1 MTRLPLAIALGLAA
15 GIVLVDAQQLPRF
28 RSETNTVSIFATV
41 VDDTGRLVPDLGRDD
56 FELYDNGKRQELSVF
71 DNGVQPITIVVMLDR
86 SGSMMRHFA
95 LVRAAAEVFM
105 TKLGADDR
113 VRLGSFSNRIQ
124 LDPAAFTSDREAL
137 LRVLHENMQD
147 AGPTPLWKAT
157 AVAMNALAH
166 EQGRRVVLLFTDGKD
181 SPINPEMATSFSEV
195 RARAEAEDIMIYG
208 IGLSDACDPA
218 PDMLDAG
225 ALPTLFQ
232 RGGPQ
237 GGPGSRGGPGGG
249 GPRRP
254 GSGRIVP
261 GRPGGLFP
269 GRGRPGGPGGIGGV
283 GGGGRVPI
291 PQPSPGDRIAGGPER
306 GGSTSTCTGS
316 RPDPDLKELTADGG
330 GGYFELRPTDDLS
343 ATFARVADELHHQYL
358 LAFPAPALDGKV
370 HRIEVRVRQPHLTA
384 RARKTYLA
392 AIEK

>member
-1 MTRLPLAIALGLAA
+1 MTRIPLAVALGLAA
-15 GIVLVDAQQLPRF
+15 GVVFVDAQQTPRF
-28 RSETNTVSIFATV
+28 RSGTNTVSLFATV

-56 FELYDNGKRQELSVF
+56 FEVYDNGKRQELSVF
-71 DNGVQPITIVVMLDR
+71 DNGIQPITVVIMLDR
-86 SGSMMRHFA
+86 SGSMMRHFT
-95 LVRAAAEVFM
+95 LVRAAAEVFVN
-105 TKLGADDR
+105 KLGEADR

-124 LDPAAFTSDREAL
+124 LDPVAFTSDRDVL

-208 IGLSDACDPA
+208 IGLSDACAPA
-218 PDMLDAG
+218 PASPDPDSFDK
-225 ALPTLFQ
+225 LFQ
-232 RGGPQ
+232 RGPQ
-237 GGPGSRGGPGGG
+237 GRPVGGGGPGGV

-254 GSGRIVP
+254 GGGRIVP
-261 GRPGGLFP
+261 GRPGGLSP
-269 GRGRPGGPGGIGGV
+269 GRGRPGGPGRIGGV
-283 GGGGRVPI
+283 GVGGGRVPI
-291 PQPSPGDRIAGGPER
+291 PQPSPGGRIAGGPER
-306 GGSTSTCTGS
+306 GGSSSVCTGS
-316 RPDPDLKELTADGG
+316 RPDPDLKELSADGG
-330 GGYFELRPTDDLS
+330 GGYFELRPTDDLN

-358 LAFPAPALDGKV
+358 LAFPAPELDGKM

-384 RARKTYLA
+384 RARKSYLA
-392 AIEK
+392 AVEK